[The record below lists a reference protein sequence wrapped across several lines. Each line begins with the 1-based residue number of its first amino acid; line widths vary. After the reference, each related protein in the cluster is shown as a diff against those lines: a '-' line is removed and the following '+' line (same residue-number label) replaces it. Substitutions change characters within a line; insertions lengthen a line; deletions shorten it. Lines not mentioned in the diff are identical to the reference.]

1 MRCIEALGLKVRITG
16 AAGDTVPLAADVDA
30 LAAEADTLAAD
41 AGSLATEADT
51 LARPVDVEVSLLGE
65 AAWPGEMLEAPER
78 LCYTDADTDEH
89 GTPIVQVWEHGQAF
103 YRLRY
108 FDASEFLL
116 DRTGTRV
123 WARWPPA
130 VSQAEITMC
139 LLGPIIG
146 FVLHLRGAPCLHASA
161 VAVEGRAVAF
171 LGHSGAGKSTTAAAF
186 IRRGFRALTDDV
198 LALDEGKDSGFR
210 IQDSGNRDR
219 GSGIGDQGR
228 LAPSPQPLAPGFYVR
243 PGHNLVRLWP
253 DAVRA
258 LYGSE
263 DALPRGTDT
272 TDKRHLDLT
281 AQEGAFQSEALPLAA
296 IYVLADRQ
304 PGLAAAASVMDL
316 TGHQALMALVARTY
330 MNYVLDVDL
339 RVRALTVFARLAA
352 QVPIRQLTVRHD
364 AESLGEL
371 TDAILGDLAT
381 LGRRL

>member
-1 MRCIEALGLKVRITG
+1 MSPDAEVTESV
-16 AAGDTVPLAADVDA
+16 AG
-30 LAAEADTLAAD
+30 
-41 AGSLATEADT
+41 
-51 LARPVDVEVSLLGE
+51 PVDVEVSLLGE
-65 AAWPGEMLEAPER
+65 AAWPAEMLEAPER
-78 LCYTDADTDEH
+78 LCYTDPDTDEH
-89 GTPIVQVWEHGQAF
+89 GTPIVQVWEHGDAF

-123 WARWPPA
+123 WARWPPE
-130 VSQAEITMC
+130 VSQAEIRMC

-146 FVLHLRGAPCLHASA
+146 FVLHLRGTPCLHASA
-161 VAVEGRAVAF
+161 VAIDGRAVAF

-198 LALDEGKDSGFR
+198 LALDEKKDSGIR
-210 IQDSGNRDR
+210 IQESGIRNQDSGNRNQDSGFGIQ
-219 GSGIGDQGR
+219 GSGSTGVT
-228 LAPSPQPLAPGFYVR
+228 PPGSSFYVR

-281 AQEGAFQSEALPLAA
+281 AQEGAFQAEALPLAA

-304 PGLAAAASVMDL
+304 AGLATAASVKDL

-330 MNYVLDVDL
+330 MNYVLDVSL

-371 TDAILGDLAT
+371 TDAILGDLAS
-381 LGRRL
+381 LGNKKA